1 MGKLFIAKN
10 FNAFKSSNSTKTVND
25 PVFKA
30 LKVLSLRTSNQ
41 TELLYRQMGSPVFQK
56 WKSEN
61 FTSETTMEINNIS
74 CILDF
79 F

>member
-41 TELLYRQMGSPVFQK
+41 TELLYRQMGSPSFRNKNLRILLPKQP
-56 WKSEN
+56 WK
-61 FTSETTMEINNIS
+61 
-74 CILDF
+74 
-79 F
+79 